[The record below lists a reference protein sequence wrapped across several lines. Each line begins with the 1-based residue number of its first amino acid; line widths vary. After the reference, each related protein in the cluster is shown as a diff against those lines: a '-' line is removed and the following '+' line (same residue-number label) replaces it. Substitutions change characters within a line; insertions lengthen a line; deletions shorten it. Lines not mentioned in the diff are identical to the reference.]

1 MIRLCSTACSSCFK
15 ARQRRNSTCYSSCV
29 LRIAILVA
37 LAIVALI
44 ALALLPP
51 IHQDPNYHAFAD
63 QRTIWGV
70 PNFWN
75 VVSNLPFLLV
85 AIWGL
90 RAFRNRKAFLQPW
103 ERIAYSILLLG
114 VALVA
119 FGSSYYHAWPDDATL
134 FWDRLPM
141 TLVFMSLLAT
151 TIGERI
157 SMRCGRLLLLPL
169 IAIGAGS
176 VFTWR
181 FSGDLRL
188 YGIVQFYPMLSM
200 PLMLILFPSRYS
212 SAFGAWAMIGFY
224 GLAKILEFF
233 DHQIADVLSRGGHPW
248 KHLAGATAMFC
259 YVTAVSNRRPVT
271 GAPESSSL
279 IEIENRRS
287 TGSPP
292 HLHPGSSSEPER

>member
-1 MIRLCSTACSSCFK
+1 MAEADFSLSSAIRRYTKACSNCSK
-15 ARQRRNSTCYSSCV
+15 GRQRRNSSCYSSCV
-29 LRIAILVA
+29 LRIAIIIG

-44 ALALLPP
+44 ALLLLPP
-51 IHQDPNYHAFAD
+51 IHQDPHYHAFAD
-63 QRTIWGV
+63 RRTIWGV

-90 RAFRNRKAFLQPW
+90 RALRNRQAFLQQW
-103 ERIAYSILLLG
+103 EFAAYSILLLG

-157 SMRCGRLLLLPL
+157 SMRGGRLLLFPL
-169 IAIGAGS
+169 IALGAGS
-176 VFTWR
+176 VIVWR

-188 YGIVQFYPMLSM
+188 YGIVQFYPMLSL
-200 PLMLILFPSRYS
+200 PLMLILFPPRYS
-212 SAFGAWAMIGFY
+212 GAYGTWAMIGFY

-233 DHQIADVLSRGGHPW
+233 DREIADQLSTGGHPW

-259 YVTAVSNRRPVT
+259 YVTAVSNRRPLT
-271 GAPESSSL
+271 GAPEWSSPT
-279 IEIENRRS
+279 EIENRRS
-287 TGSPP
+287 TGSP
-292 HLHPGSSSEPER
+292 